1 MHRAV
6 KTAFWFIQSDKLI
19 FGYNVEIIQYCMR
32 CLDCTLH
39 RNRFIYMYKYEI
51 DLLSNSYV
59 CVKEAACVAS
69 LCWNCQFV
77 IISLLFSRGVSCAT
91 RLMLSI
97 CLFFYPGIS
106 SEPLNLSQ
114 QKFARWRQ
122 LVSNRIWW
130 VWIFEFLRGVRLG
143 AKNVTFCPDL
153 PGVTFTKS
161 NMAPKRRTKSKIE
174 NCLVWI
180 YYYCLFTVGK

>member
-77 IISLLFSRGVSCAT
+77 ILAYFLVVALAVRLDLCFRSVYFFIREYLPNRWTYLNKSLHGD
-91 RLMLSI
+91 
-97 CLFFYPGIS
+97 G
-106 SEPLNLSQ
+106 N
-114 QKFARWRQ
+114 W
-122 LVSNRIWW
+122 LVIEYGG
-130 VWIFEFLRGVRLG
+130 FEFLNFWGGLG
-143 AKNVTFCPDL
+143 WGPKMSLFARICPEW
-153 PGVTFTKS
+153 PSQNTICRQNGE
-161 NMAPKRRTKSKIE
+161 RYQKSKTVFFWPD
-174 NCLVWI
+174 N
-180 YYYCLFTVGK
+180 FTT